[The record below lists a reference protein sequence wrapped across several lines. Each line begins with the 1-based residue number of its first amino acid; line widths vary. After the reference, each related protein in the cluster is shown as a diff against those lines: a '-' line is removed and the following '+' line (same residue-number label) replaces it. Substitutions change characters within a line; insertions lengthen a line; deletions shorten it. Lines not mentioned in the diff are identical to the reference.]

1 MHPSEPPLLAATQQ
15 SWHRFL
21 ESFEPLRPELY
32 RFCRML
38 TRSAIDAE
46 DLAQETLTRSFA
58 AMARLAAMPSNAR
71 AWLFRVATN
80 AWIDATRRPTMATT
94 SCASHATTPTTTAQA
109 TNGDELAS
117 AEPVAATAPEPGA
130 LHEAAARLLV
140 RLSPQE
146 RAAVVLKEAF
156 GMSLEET
163 ADTLGT
169 SIGAIKA
176 ALHRG
181 RDKLAVEP
189 VAAAAARPVPAALT
203 AFCEAF
209 RAGDLARLTA
219 LLLDHAVVEVV
230 GATTVRGPDE
240 ASRTVLPGLLLGH
253 RVLADLSAPIAIP
266 VELRRG
272 ALPTTPRIELRWH
285 HDRWLLLTWYA
296 HEDGEAVR
304 AVTTFA
310 CEGDK
315 VARIDNYFFSP
326 DLFEELG
333 RELGVRVRSNGR
345 RWWHATGARH
355 ECPVDDV
362 LAAAAAEKKAPDHG

>member
-1 MHPSEPPLLAATQQ
+1 MNPTEPTLAATQQ

-32 RFCRML
+32 RFCRLL

-46 DLAQETLTRSFA
+46 DLSQETLTRGFA
-58 AMARLAAMPSNAR
+58 AMARLPAMPANPR
-71 AWLFRVATN
+71 AWLFRTATN
-80 AWIDATRRPTMATT
+80 AWIDAVRRPTAATT
-94 SCASHATTPTTTAQA
+94 TSGDAATA
-109 TNGDELAS
+109 
-117 AEPVAATAPEPGA
+117 AEPFAAAAPEPGA
-130 LHEAAARLLV
+130 LCDAAGRLLV

-146 RAAVVLKEAF
+146 RAALVLKEAF
-156 GMSLEET
+156 GLSLEEV

-169 SIGAIKA
+169 SVGAIKA

-181 RDKLAVEP
+181 RDKLAVDH
-189 VAAAAARPVPAALT
+189 VVTTAARPVPQALA

-230 GATTVRGPDE
+230 GATSVRGPDE
-240 ASRTVLPGLLLGH
+240 ARRTVLPGLLLGH

-272 ALPTTPRIELRWH
+272 ALPSTPRIELRWH

-304 AVTTFA
+304 AVTTFV

-326 DLFEELG
+326 DLFAELG
-333 RELGVRVRSNGR
+333 RELGVPVRSNGR
-345 RWWHATGARH
+345 RWWHATGDRH

-362 LAAAAAEKKAPDHG
+362 VAAAAAEQAARDG

>member
-1 MHPSEPPLLAATQQ
+1 MTPTEPNLVATTQQ

-21 ESFEPLRPELY
+21 EAFEPLRPDLY
-32 RFCRML
+32 RFCRLL

-46 DLAQETLTRSFA
+46 DLSQETLTRGFA
-58 AMARLAAMPSNAR
+58 AMARLASMPANPR
-71 AWLFRVATN
+71 AWLFRTATN
-80 AWIDATRRPTMATT
+80 AWVDAMRRPAATIMKN
-94 SCASHATTPTTTAQA
+94 
-109 TNGDELAS
+109 TNAGTVADA
-117 AEPVAATAPEPGA
+117 VAAASPEPGA
-130 LHEAAARLLV
+130 LHEAGSRLLV

-146 RAAVVLKEAF
+146 RAALVLKEAF
-156 GMSLEET
+156 GLSLEET

-181 RDKLAVEP
+181 RDKLAVEDV
-189 VAAAAARPVPAALT
+189 VATAVQPVPQALA
-203 AFCEAF
+203 AFCDAF

-219 LLLDHAVVEVV
+219 LLLDHAVVEVK

-240 ASRTVLPGLLLGH
+240 ASRTVLPGMLLGH

-304 AVTTFA
+304 AVTTFG
-310 CEGDK
+310 CDGDQI
-315 VARIDNYFFSP
+315 ARIDNYFFSP
-326 DLFEELG
+326 DLFAELG
-333 RELGVRVRSNGR
+333 RELGVPVRSNGR
-345 RWWHATGARH
+345 RWWHATGDRH
-355 ECPVDDV
+355 ECPVDEV
-362 LAAAAAEKKAPDHG
+362 VAAAAAEQQARTAR

>member
-1 MHPSEPPLLAATQQ
+1 MNPTEAPLVAATQH

-21 ESFEPLRPELY
+21 ESFEPLRPDLY

-46 DLAQETLTRSFA
+46 DLSQETLTRGFA
-58 AMARLAAMPSNAR
+58 AMARLAAMPGNPR

-80 AWIDATRRPTMATT
+80 AWIDATRRPA
-94 SCASHATTPTTTAQA
+94 P
-109 TNGDELAS
+109 NGADRAD
-117 AEPVAATAPEPGA
+117 AEEPIAAAAPEPGA
-130 LHEAAARLLV
+130 LHDAAGRLLV

-146 RAAVVLKEAF
+146 RAALVLKEAF
-156 GMSLEET
+156 GLSLEET

-189 VAAAAARPVPAALT
+189 VAAAAARPVPAALA

-219 LLLDHAVVEVV
+219 LLLDHSVVEVV
-230 GATTVRGPDE
+230 GATTVHGPDE

-266 VELRRG
+266 IELRRG

-304 AVTTFA
+304 AVTTFG
-310 CEGDK
+310 CDGDRI
-315 VARIDNYFFSP
+315 ARIDNYFFSP

-333 RELGVRVRSNGR
+333 RELNVPVRSNGR

-362 LAAAAAEKKAPDHG
+362 LAAAAAERATSP

>member
-1 MHPSEPPLLAATQQ
+1 MNPTEPTLVAATQQ

-21 ESFEPLRPELY
+21 ESFEPLRPDLY
-32 RFCRML
+32 RFCRLL

-46 DLAQETLTRSFA
+46 DLSQETLTRGFA
-58 AMARLAAMPSNAR
+58 AMARLAAMPGNPR

-80 AWIDATRRPTMATT
+80 AWIDATRRPAT
-94 SCASHATTPTTTAQA
+94 SGADGADA
-109 TNGDELAS
+109 
-117 AEPVAATAPEPGA
+117 AEPVAAAAPEPGA
-130 LHEAAARLLV
+130 LHDAAGRLLV

-146 RAAVVLKEAF
+146 RAALVLKEAF
-156 GMSLEET
+156 GLSLEET

-169 SIGAIKA
+169 SVGAIKA

-189 VAAAAARPVPAALT
+189 VVATAARPVPAALA
-203 AFCEAF
+203 AFCDAF

-230 GATTVRGPDE
+230 GATTVHGPNE

-266 VELRRG
+266 VALRRG

-285 HDRWLLLTWYA
+285 GDRWLLLTWYA

-304 AVTTFA
+304 AMTTFA
-310 CEGDK
+310 CDGDK
-315 VARIDNYFFSP
+315 IARIDNYFFSP

-333 RELGVRVRSNGR
+333 RELGVPVRSNGR

-355 ECPVDDV
+355 ECPVDEV
-362 LAAAAAEKKAPDHG
+362 VAAAAAEQQARGTG

>member
-1 MHPSEPPLLAATQQ
+1 MNPTEPTLVAATQQ

-46 DLAQETLTRSFA
+46 DLAQETLTRGFA
-58 AMARLAAMPSNAR
+58 AMARLAAMPGNPR

-80 AWIDATRRPTMATT
+80 AWIDATRRPRPDAND
-94 SCASHATTPTTTAQA
+94 ADA
-109 TNGDELAS
+109 
-117 AEPVAATAPEPGA
+117 AEPVAANASEPGA
-130 LHEAAARLLV
+130 LHDAAARLLV

-169 SIGAIKA
+169 TVGAIKA

-189 VAAAAARPVPAALT
+189 AVAAAARPVPAALA

-230 GATTVRGPDE
+230 GATTVRGPEE

-304 AVTTFA
+304 AVTTFG
-310 CEGDK
+310 CEGDRI
-315 VARIDNYFFSP
+315 ARIDNYFFSP
-326 DLFEELG
+326 DLFAELG

-362 LAAAAAEKKAPDHG
+362 IAAAAAEKKAPGQS